1 MNPKL
6 EENLK
11 LLEQKIE
18 QVTELVDNLKQENNE
33 LKLKLTNLKKIN
45 SEIISKID
53 FMLDSINKLL

>member
-18 QVTELVDNLKQENNE
+18 QVTEVVERLKQENNE

>member
-18 QVTELVDNLKQENNE
+18 QVTELVSSLKQENNE

>member
-18 QVTELVDNLKQENNE
+18 QVTEVVDRLKQENNE